1 MVLNFVGS
9 VLDSRLILLRASVQ
23 CDVVVA
29 ETKTVAPFGSQWF
42 MRMGS
47 VNYNVYYFIRHA
59 KHFFILYF
67 NLVMTCTIIEKL
79 FTFKFDMCLGGH
91 WEKKKV

>member
-1 MVLNFVGS
+1 MRFCRGGDEDCRAFWQPMVHANASWFVQL
-9 VLDSRLILLRASVQ
+9 V
-23 CDVVVA
+23 
-29 ETKTVAPFGSQWF
+29 F
-42 MRMGS
+42 S

-59 KHFFILYF
+59 NNFFIILYF

-91 WEKKKV
+91 WEKKRV